1 MVWPRTAPPWLPAFY
16 SVCVFA
22 GLINI
27 AVLIAMQFP
36 TYTKSLTD
44 VAFDVLVVGGVM
56 TTVMMVGQALFKLIL
71 GVVADR
77 NAKGALVFAFVCG
90 VAGVLLCWFGIASEY
105 ILYSGAFIFG
115 AFYATAVV
123 LVPVIVRQSF
133 GSRDYSVIYSRVST
147 VFNLIAAF
155 ASMIW
160 AWIGSSFGFNA
171 VFIVG
176 LVLLVLIL
184 LLGFYTFANAKKFKS
199 QWTE

>member
-1 MVWPRTAPPWLPAFY
+1 MERV
-16 SVCVFA
+16 
-22 GLINI
+22 
-27 AVLIAMQFP
+27 Q
-36 TYTKSLTD
+36 
-44 VAFDVLVVGGVM
+44 
-56 TTVMMVGQALFKLIL
+56 LF
-71 GVVADR
+71 
-77 NAKGALVFAFVCG
+77 
-90 VAGVLLCWFGIASEY
+90 
-105 ILYSGAFIFG
+105 
-115 AFYATAVV
+115 
-123 LVPVIVRQSF
+123 VRQSF

>member
-1 MVWPRTAPPWLPAFY
+1 M
-16 SVCVFA
+16 
-22 GLINI
+22 
-27 AVLIAMQFP
+27 
-36 TYTKSLTD
+36 
-44 VAFDVLVVGGVM
+44 
-56 TTVMMVGQALFKLIL
+56 
-71 GVVADR
+71 
-77 NAKGALVFAFVCG
+77 FAFVCG

-160 AWIGSSFGFNA
+160 LGSVPASLQRR
-171 VFIVG
+171 VHRR